1 MLFLWSCH
9 FGVLFSVSSK
19 LLSSERIT
27 TVFFG
32 IMACI
37 SLNRVCT
44 RVVQDKLYHQ
54 LLVNKNQN
62 TIYRQTRN
70 FNNNNTTTTTSS
82 STNNTTINPNGTINL
97 TKRGN
102 QFNQKI
108 GFNPIA
114 RNLTGLIQVNNSH
127 PATKQKIKRIKMHEN
142 ENETLSVGNEQKKFL
157 KKKTKITLRF
167 CQQI

>member
-1 MLFLWSCH
+1 MFNGRVTERHGGVLFFRSCH

-27 TVFFG
+27 TVFFC

-44 RVVQDKLYHQ
+44 RVVQDKLYQ

-70 FNNNNTTTTTSS
+70 FNNTTTTTTSS
-82 STNNTTINPNGTINL
+82 STNPNPTGTINL
-97 TKRGN
+97 TKRSSN
-102 QFNQKI
+102 HFNDKI

-114 RNLTGLIQVNNSH
+114 RNLTGLTQVNISH
-127 PATKQKIKRIKMHEN
+127 PANEKSRHMKR
-142 ENETLSVGNEQKKFL
+142 
-157 KKKTKITLRF
+157 
-167 CQQI
+167 